1 MGQASIER
9 LRMISKSAVFLLA
22 VAGSAAA
29 QPSANGSGAY
39 RVNPGDVL
47 EIFVWGEERLQR
59 EVRVLPDGTF
69 AFPLAGQIDAKNRL
83 PRELEN
89 VISRG
94 LESQYRGAVPQVTVS
109 VKNPS
114 GLQFSVVGKV
124 RNPGTF
130 TPGRYINAL
139 EALSI
144 AGGPTEFAQL
154 GGVVIIRKEATGLR
168 AFRVRLN
175 DVLKGSPSANDL
187 SPSAI
192 PDIQSGDTVVV
203 P

>member
-1 MGQASIER
+1 
-9 LRMISKSAVFLLA
+9 MISKPTMFLAA
-22 VAGSAAA
+22 VAGAAA
-29 QPSANGSGAY
+29 AASAQQVPPSGSNAY
-39 RVNPGDVL
+39 RINPGDVL
-47 EIFVWGEERLQR
+47 EQ
-59 EVRVLPDGTF
+59 
-69 AFPLAGQIDAKNRL
+69 
-83 PRELEN
+83 

-154 GGVVIIRKEATGLR
+154 GGVVIIRKEPTGLR
-168 AFRVRLN
+168 SFRVRLN

-187 SPSAI
+187 SPAAI

>member
-1 MGQASIER
+1 
-9 LRMISKSAVFLLA
+9 MISKPTMFLAA
-22 VAGSAAA
+22 VAGAAA
-29 QPSANGSGAY
+29 AASAQQVPPSGSNAY
-39 RVNPGDVL
+39 RINPGDVL
-47 EIFVWGEERLQR
+47 EVFVWGEERLQR

-83 PRELEN
+83 PRDLEQ

-154 GGVVIIRKEATGLR
+154 GGVVIIRKEPTGLR
-168 AFRVRLN
+168 SFRVRLN

-187 SPSAI
+187 SPAAI